1 MTNII
6 LCGGSGTRLWPISR
20 TLMPKQFVKLFNDK
34 SLFQLTLQRN
44 SAVCDKL
51 FIVSNSEQYFL
62 ALDQLDEIN
71 KVNNSETKYLL
82 EPVGRNTAP
91 AIALA
96 CLALNKDE
104 IVLVTPSDHLVKDEE
119 QYRKVLQEAK
129 DLAKSDYLVT
139 FGIKPTFAETGF
151 GYIEADGLDAKAF
164 HEKPDFEKATAY
176 LRAGNYYWNSGMF
189 CFKAG
194 IFLDELQK
202 YSPQIYDACKKA
214 LGSEVEASQV
224 GEDKSSLPNQD
235 FHRNNVSTSQV
246 GEDKSSLPN
255 QDCHGN
261 EVSTSSK
268 RVIKIDK
275 ASMLNIPEDSIDYAV
290 MEKSSKVKVVPSD
303 IGWSDVGSF
312 DALYDE
318 LPKDEN
324 GNSINEKYV
333 QIDSKNN
340 LIYGNERKITTVDIE
355 DLIIVDTGDA
365 LLISK
370 KGSSQKVK
378 NIVQKIRGD
387 SELHNIHLTAH
398 RPWGTYTI
406 LEDNPKYKIKRIEVK
421 PGGRLSLQKHF
432 HRSEHWTVVSGT
444 AVVTLGEREIPLRAN
459 ESIYIP
465 MGELHRLQNAGKLN
479 LVIIETQ
486 IGDYLGEDD
495 IVRIHDDYKREE

>member
-20 TLMPKQFVKLFNDK
+20 TLMPKQFVKLFNNK

-44 SAVCDKL
+44 SAACNSQ

-62 ALDQLDEIN
+62 ALDQLEEIN
-71 KVNNSETKYLL
+71 KTKNSETKYLL
-82 EPVGRNTAP
+82 EPIGRNTAP

-96 CLALNKDE
+96 CFAIDKDE
-104 IVLVTPSDHLVKDEE
+104 IALVTPSDHLVKNEA
-119 QYRKVLQEAK
+119 QYQKNLQTAK
-129 DLAKSDYLVT
+129 ELARLDYLVT

-151 GYIEADGLDAKAF
+151 GYIEAEGEDVKAF
-164 HEKPDFEKATAY
+164 HEKPDFATATAY

-194 IFLDELQK
+194 VFLEELQK
-202 YSPQIYDACKKA
+202 YSPLIY
-214 LGSEVEASQV
+214 EASYAAYKV
-224 GEDKSSLPNQD
+224 ASSSASLTRIKLEDMQ
-235 FHRNNVSTSQV
+235 
-246 GEDKSSLPN
+246 
-255 QDCHGN
+255 
-261 EVSTSSK
+261 
-268 RVIKIDK
+268 
-275 ASMLNIPEDSIDYAV
+275 NIPEDSIDYAV

-303 IGWSDVGSF
+303 IDWSDVGSF
-312 DALYDE
+312 DALYEE

-324 GNSINEKYV
+324 GNTVNEKYV

-340 LIYGNERKITTVDIE
+340 LIYGNERKIATVDIE

-406 LEDNPKYKIKRIEVK
+406 LENNAKYKIKRIEVK
-421 PGGRLSLQKHF
+421 PQGRLSLQKHF

-444 AVVTLGEREIPLRAN
+444 AVVTLGEKEIPLRAN

-465 MGELHRLQNAGKLN
+465 MGELHRLENRGKLL
-479 LVIIETQ
+479 LVVIETQ

-495 IVRIHDDYKREE
+495 IVRIQDDYKREE